1 MWPGL
6 DGERPSAGERKKF
19 CMSII
24 TSADL
29 EGARVMGEVVVWM
42 VILEE
47 GEGAEWDAGCVRSNP
62 VREECSQ
69 KFVLEPT
76 KALRCGSWEIGGSEG
91 EAMVVDRVLFVGLSF

>member
-24 TSADL
+24 ISADL
-29 EGARVMGEVVVWM
+29 DGSRVMGEVVVWM
-42 VILEE
+42 VILGP
-47 GEGAEWDAGCVRSNP
+47 GEGSEWDGGWVRSNP

-76 KALRCGSWEIGGSEG
+76 RALRCGSWGVVGSEG
-91 EAMVVDRVLFVGLSF
+91 EAMVVD